1 MTPRWRDDIDALEF
15 APAGGNGRLCMVHLL
30 AFRTLMGRLGSPEE
44 CVAWFAEHR
53 DGVETA
59 AAAKMALGGAG
70 NFHLT
75 SRDIAGQGGAI
86 PR

>member
-1 MTPRWRDDIDALEF
+1 MVHRWRDDIDALEF
-15 APAGGNGRLCMVHLL
+15 ALAGAGGRLCMVHRL

-44 CVAWFAEHR
+44 CLAWFAERR
-53 DGVETA
+53 DRFEA
-59 AAAKMALGGAG
+59 AARAKMSRTDAG

-75 SRDIAGQGGAI
+75 SRDIAGQDGAI